1 MIKQTAYESPIGQ
14 LLLAQDNRGICRI
27 GWMNPEDEMPEAQP
41 SSLLERAA
49 CELEEYFAG
58 KKETFSFPLSMHG
71 TAFEKRVW
79 QALLDIPYGETRTY
93 GQLAA
98 QLGMPKGA
106 RAVGGACARNP
117 LLIAVPCHRVI
128 ASSGALTGFAAGMQA
143 KRSLLALEGHAIEN
157 NRIRT

>member
-1 MIKQTAYESPIGQ
+1 MIKQIAYDSPIGR
-14 LLLAQDNRGICRI
+14 LLLVQDDWGICRI
-27 GWMNPEDEMPEAQP
+27 CQMNPEDETPEAQS
-41 SSLLERAA
+41 SSLLEQAA
-49 CELEEYFAG
+49 WALEEYFAG
-58 KKETFSFPLSMHG
+58 RRETFSFPLSMHG

-79 QALLDIPYGETRTY
+79 QTLLDIPYGETRTY

-98 QLGMPKGA
+98 QLGMLKGA
-106 RAVGGACARNP
+106 RAVGGACSRNP